1 MGLNDSFSFFD
12 SNMCDAYIHEK
23 GNVMHVII
31 LCRVFKVSP
40 KKHVLWAKQSDIY
53 NTKEIIGCFSW
64 AYVSGISVI
73 NLSARISGVARF
85 VRKLLNK
92 HKNEIFS
99 YTMHVKQRGAR
110 TVFIEYLNNMWK
122 GIFKVHIIGIMLEF
136 LDNDVKKFYHQKK
149 SQNLLKFSEI
159 FQSHLNLWSRLN
171 FYDKLF
177 P

>member
-1 MGLNDSFSFFD
+1 
-12 SNMCDAYIHEK
+12 
-23 GNVMHVII
+23 
-31 LCRVFKVSP
+31 
-40 KKHVLWAKQSDIY
+40 
-53 NTKEIIGCFSW
+53 
-64 AYVSGISVI
+64 
-73 NLSARISGVARF
+73 
-85 VRKLLNK
+85 
-92 HKNEIFS
+92 
-99 YTMHVKQRGAR
+99 MHVKQRGAR